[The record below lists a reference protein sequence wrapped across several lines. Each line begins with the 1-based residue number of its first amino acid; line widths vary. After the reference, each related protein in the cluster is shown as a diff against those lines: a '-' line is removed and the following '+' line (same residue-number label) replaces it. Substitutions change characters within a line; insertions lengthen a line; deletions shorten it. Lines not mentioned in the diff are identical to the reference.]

1 MKRYKRKYFLL
12 FALIILTS
20 SYFSKNASGIEY
32 PGSSVE
38 WTTGGLV
45 MSQLYVPDN
54 FQLVNLDIA
63 IDDAYSSEGIS
74 HCKIYL
80 ISPIGTFA
88 YLFGSFDLSGDI
100 LLNTKF
106 DDSASKS
113 IAEGVS
119 PYIGSYRP
127 IDSFAIFNGE
137 WSNGTWR
144 LAIQSIN
151 GISGNTGSISDW
163 SLFLNEPT
171 PIPSPTPT
179 PQSVPEN
186 IGIFRDTS
194 GLWAIQDVTRVYF
207 GSTGDE
213 AVLRDYNGDGIKD
226 IAVFRPSSGLWA
238 IRGVTRVYFGSS
250 LDTPFP
256 IDMNGDGCCDIGI
269 FRESSGLWAIR
280 GITRSYFGSLGDTP
294 VKW

>member
-1 MKRYKRKYFLL
+1 MKRYQRKYFLL

-20 SYFSKNASGIEY
+20 SYLSKNASGTEY
-32 PGSSVE
+32 PGSFIEVSYPE
-38 WTTGGLV
+38 MV
-45 MSQLYVPDN
+45 MAELYVPDN
-54 FQLVNLDIA
+54 FQVVDVDVA
-63 IDDAYSSEGIS
+63 INDADAYLGLLD
-74 HCKIYL
+74 IYL
-80 ISPIGTFA
+80 ISPIGTYA
-88 YLFGSFDLSGDI
+88 YLFNKSDLTG
-100 LLNTKF
+100 LFFLNTRF
-106 DDSASKS
+106 DDSAPLC
-113 IAEGVS
+113 ITDGVP